1 MQNSASQTA
10 EDLEALKINSENSS
24 TVKDTATADNDWVSF
39 DWEVKLR
46 LPLMTRVAERRFA
59 VICS

>member
-39 DWEVKLR
+39 D
-46 LPLMTRVAERRFA
+46 
-59 VICS
+59 